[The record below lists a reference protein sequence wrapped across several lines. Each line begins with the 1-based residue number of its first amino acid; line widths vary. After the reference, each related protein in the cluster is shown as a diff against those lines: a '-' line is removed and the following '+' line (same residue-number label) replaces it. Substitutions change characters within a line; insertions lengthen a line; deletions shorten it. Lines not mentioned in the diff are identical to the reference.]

1 VDGQSGAVRQS
12 KESIMTAV
20 TDAPAA
26 PAPAETES
34 PAQEAAE
41 QRAAQWANDYVSRL
55 TERTQSR
62 LAGQASSSNGAI
74 KPDIGEPTVGPYV
87 AFDVAATSPIQFTG
101 MPPYQPSKIIADG
114 EPAFLAALIF
124 TNPLVDVLHG
134 FAIPASVQLGG
145 RTWRLTLDQFNLT
158 TGTLL
163 PKQVKVGVFGSPAD
177 MLTLEIFTLTTP
189 NPGPDPWLIEANVT
203 LDIVNPGQPYAA
215 FATDFLDVDN
225 DPGFPP
231 LPFPPIVPP
240 NAAGFRHE
248 LPNRYL
254 IYSK

>member
-1 VDGQSGAVRQS
+1 
-12 KESIMTAV
+12 MTAV

-26 PAPAETES
+26 PAPAEAES
-34 PAQEAAE
+34 PAQEAAK

-55 TERTQSR
+55 TERTQRR

-240 NAAGFRHE
+240 NPAGFRHE